1 MSIKINNLHKNFDGQ
16 ELFGG
21 IDVSFAKGCI
31 TCITGKSG
39 LGKTTLLRILMGLE
53 TPDSGSVTGLDGMR
67 VSAVF
72 QEDRLCEALSASA
85 NASIALPKGSSRS
98 LSDDI
103 LRALG
108 LSQDLLKPVS
118 EMSGGMRRR
127 VSIARA
133 LAARYDLLLLDEPFT
148 GLDKESRNLA
158 IRCIRRYAEGKTI
171 LLITHDSE
179 VPTLIGGTILNLEKL
194 SSSKL

>member
-1 MSIKINNLHKNFDGQ
+1 MNIMIENLHKNYDGQ

-21 IDVSFAKGCI
+21 IDVAFVKGRI

-39 LGKTTLLRILMGLE
+39 LGKTTLLRMLMGLE
-53 TPDSGSVTGLDGMR
+53 TPDCGSITGLEGMK

-103 LRALG
+103 LCALG

-118 EMSGGMRRR
+118 DMSGGMRRR
-127 VSIARA
+127 VAIARA
-133 LAARYDLLLLDEPFT
+133 LAARWDLLLLDEPFT
-148 GLDKESRNLA
+148 GLDKESRDLA

-171 LLITHDSE
+171 ILITHDPE
-179 VPTLIGGTILNLEKL
+179 VPALIGGTILNLEKYCL
-194 SSSKL
+194 SEL